1 MRKCETENAK
11 VKVRFFSTD
20 LVSTGDLPTG
30 HRLHHIGHDGDG
42 DEEAGD
48 VVEDEGG
55 SGRVRVF
62 ESAPHTL
69 AQCLQ
74 DDVT

>member
-1 MRKCETENAK
+1 MRRKWK
-11 VKVRFFSTD
+11 WRYFSKTD
-20 LVSTGDLPTG
+20 LISTGDLAAG
-30 HRLHHIGHDGDG
+30 HRLDDVGHDGDG

-55 SGRVRVF
+55 RGRVRVF
-62 ESAPHTL
+62 KGAPHTFS
-69 AQCLQ
+69 QRLQ